1 MTDDCYFSTKYQPQ
15 QLSSKWSKAFNRW
28 FWNALIQ
35 KDFLALIPKAV
46 LSAHWRVKRG
56 GYHKYAWPHYS
67 FLIRSYSCVTQ
78 SLELSQLAVVRTTN
92 SRHHI
97 KSIGYNIDNQH
108 HQYQGSQPTDPLV
121 RHLARS
127 KNKQKEA
134 LWCLGVGCLAKETQI
149 SSTN

>member
-1 MTDDCYFSTKYQPQ
+1 MLIEEQNEGDIIDMRGHTILFS
-15 QLSSKWSKAFNRW
+15 SEA
-28 FWNALIQ
+28 IQ
-35 KDFLALIPKAV
+35 
-46 LSAHWRVKRG
+46 
-56 GYHKYAWPHYS
+56 
-67 FLIRSYSCVTQ
+67 CVTQ

-134 LWCLGVGCLAKETQI
+134 L
-149 SSTN
+149 